1 MIKIKGRVKKGFQR
15 GKSLGFPTANIAV
28 KKDIEEGIY
37 LSHTTIKKVK
47 YFSITF
53 IGEAKTF
60 TEKLFQAET
69 YILNLNVNLYNQWI
83 SVELIK
89 KIRDNKKFHSE
100 EELVRQMKLDELV
113 ARSFFNMVV

>member
-1 MIKIKGRVKKGFQR
+1 MIKIRGKVKKGFQR
-15 GKSLGFPTANIAV
+15 GKNLGFPTANLKVA
-28 KKDIEEGIY
+28 KDIEEGIY
-37 LSHTTIKKVK
+37 ISYTTIKKIK
-47 YFSITF
+47 YFSLTF
-53 IGEAKTF
+53 IGKT
-60 TEKLFQAET
+60 AET
-69 YILNLNVNLYNQWI
+69 YILNLNANLYNQWI